1 MLQYDDVYN
10 IYEKKEKF
18 EGVSKNG
25 LNTIDESIALANYE
39 KLEMKRHT
47 KLYELANEDLAYNI
61 RKSVEYWW
69 FDFHVKNALDW
80 ITLRRG
86 KIDKRKKYDEKSG
99 YDSLITELQNALEVD
114 GLEILEIVQ
123 CGFDAY
129 AYTLKFTIES
139 SDYVF
144 LLNIPIIK
152 KLTVENML
160 ETNYGKLNFG
170 YLENNSY
177 YKYIKNSYNLK
188 DFKDVII
195 DINASD
201 NKHLFKEDFKLLG
214 TEDLGW

>member
-1 MLQYDDVYN
+1 MLHYDDVYN

-47 KLYELANEDLAYNI
+47 KLYKLANEDLAYNI

-69 FDFHVKNALDW
+69 FDFHVKDALEW
-80 ITLRRG
+80 VTLRKG
-86 KIDKRKKYDEKSG
+86 KIDRRKKYDEKSG

-123 CGFDAY
+123 CGFDTY

-152 KLTVENML
+152 NLTVDNMF
-160 ETNYGKLNFG
+160 ETNYGRLNFG
-170 YLENNSY
+170 YLENNSC

-188 DFKDVII
+188 DFKDVIV

-201 NKHLFKEDFKLLG
+201 NKHLFKEDFKLLS
-214 TEDLGW
+214 T